1 MCVAFSCK
9 KGVCVNGKPNVEAG
23 DVIVRVNGTDVHHF
37 TTKEVLKCLRL
48 SQDPVTLELKRDPKI
63 KEHVQNYL
71 ESNQNLDKTRMIS
84 TSSHLSRS
92 SHRVTSSDPSQ
103 SRPSRIPTII
113 RSPIHC
119 SSKSCPQSPHD
130 QKSNKAS
137 HIQKSNGGNSNIFGS
152 HDASVKKKC
161 GFEAYMMTGDLIL
174 NLSRNQQSADILTT
188 QFKKV
193 DSLSEFTSKR
203 MNRQSNGIAPHA
215 KGESSPS
222 PSYSENSDFVS
233 SIKKIDVASPK
244 IGSKPFRK
252 QSNSN
257 ESDVYVIKNEYDSG
271 NEKAGSRNR
280 SEVNSDDNVD
290 CSSPHKKYD
299 SVQPNNVFKMERPPP
314 KWSRNVLQH
323 GEINSKGSSSQS
335 NSTSSSSTS
344 KTDESTS
351 VENCLSVPTSPAS
364 LLTPVESDV
373 VFRRMQQPNPIRKS
387 DVSGFRTSR
396 SEDHL
401 QHTQRDI
408 IDSIVPIDV
417 DEDVNSSLNTLLDT
431 RDDSEST
438 QSSSDRERIVWTYNA
453 PVVTTTTTTTNNS
466 QSFSSSISSS
476 PQHTDTPASPTSVS
490 SSIMSSNSGSKDAQP
505 SVGTTQ
511 NLICPI
517 NCADL
522 SVSEAVSNISS
533 PDYQD
538 DENLMSTKD
547 MCGIGISDL
556 SDSDSTIL
564 VSDMAT
570 QPDRRVHNR
579 DYKVMIRVK
588 GADTSPNG
596 VNGSDYKDSEDELAT
611 LTEDIPNNHNGTE
624 AHDSSPPVSDDG
636 SDVES
641 LHSYHYSPKAVDLPS
656 AVRLAKRLFGLEG
669 FKKSDVSRHL
679 SKNNDFS
686 RAVADEYLKHFDFSK
701 LKLDEALRQFLKQ
714 FSLSGETQERE
725 RVLVHFSKRYLDCN
739 PGTFNSQDAVH
750 TLTCAIMLLN
760 TDLYGQNIGRKM
772 TCSEFIENLAELN
785 DGENFSKDILKYL
798 YQAIKEHPLEWA
810 LDDDYL
816 EQKQDGENSNQRAQA
831 ASILD
836 TPQNVAAIEHKKGY
850 MMRKCCYESNNKKT
864 PFGKRS
870 WKMFFCT
877 LRDLVLYLHKDEH
890 GFNKKQVSDNVHNAI
905 FIHHSLATKAT
916 DYQKKQHVF
925 RLQTADQAE
934 YLFQTSD
941 SKELQSWI
949 DTINYVCAA
958 FSTPP
963 LEGGVGSQK
972 RFQRPL
978 LPNSHTKLL
987 LRDQLTSH
995 EAKHSQLTNDLAEHK
1010 RNAPPSKGLQL
1021 QNYIEKDMYLQYE
1034 LKRYK
1039 TYVNIL
1045 SSPMNS
1051 DGQNNFQNS
1060 ISDETNILNLQ
1071 SHSVNE
1077 SNVNYYQHQ
1086 SNRTSPHYRSTN
1098 DDPQKYELANF

>member
-1 MCVAFSCK
+1 MAEEVKVVLKRSEDSSFGFSLLGTSGLPHVIYDIIENSPAAEC
-9 KGVCVNGKPNVEAG
+9 GVVEAG

-71 ESNQNLDKTRMIS
+71 EGNQHSDKNRINS
-84 TSSHLSRS
+84 TSSHVSRS
-92 SHRVTSSDPSQ
+92 SHRVTSSEPNQ

-113 RSPIHC
+113 RSPIHS

-130 QKSNKAS
+130 QKSNKTS
-137 HIQKSNGGNSNIFGS
+137 QQIQRSNGGSSSIFGS
-152 HDASVKKKC
+152 HESSVKKKC

-188 QFKKV
+188 QFKKI
-193 DSLSEFTSKR
+193 DSLRDSSKR
-203 MNRQSNGIAPHA
+203 MNRPSNGIAPHA

-222 PSYSENSDFVS
+222 PSYSENSDLVS

-244 IGSKPFRK
+244 IGSKPFKK

-257 ESDVYVIKNEYDSG
+257 ESDVYVIKNEFDSG
-271 NEKAGSRNR
+271 TRP
-280 SEVNSDDNVD
+280 EVVNCSDNVD
-290 CSSPHKKYD
+290 CSSIHTKYD
-299 SVQPNNVFKMERPPP
+299 SVQPNNVFKMEQLP
-314 KWSRNVLQH
+314 KWSKNSIQH
-323 GEINSKGSSSQS
+323 DEMNSKSSSSQTNS
-335 NSTSSSSTS
+335 TSSTSSSSTT
-344 KTDESTS
+344 KTDDSTS
-351 VENCLSVPTSPAS
+351 AENCLSLPTSPAS
-364 LLTPVESDV
+364 LSTPIETDV
-373 VFRRMQQPNPIRKS
+373 VFRRMQQSNPIRKC

-431 RDDSEST
+431 RDESEST

-453 PVVTTTTTTTNNS
+453 PIVTTQATTATNNS

-490 SSIMSSNSGSKDAQP
+490 SSIMSSNSGSKDAHGT
-505 SVGTTQ
+505 SIGTTQ
-511 NLICPI
+511 NLVCP
-517 NCADL
+517 
-522 SVSEAVSNISS
+522 V
-533 PDYQD
+533 
-538 DENLMSTKD
+538 NL
-547 MCGIGISDL
+547 
-556 SDSDSTIL
+556 
-564 VSDMAT
+564 SDMAT
-570 QPDRRVHNR
+570 QPDRKHRH
-579 DYKVMIRVK
+579 DYKVMIKVK
-588 GADTSPNG
+588 GADMSPNG
-596 VNGSDYKDSEDELAT
+596 VNGSDFKDSEDELAT
-611 LTEDIPNNHNGTE
+611 LTEDMPNNHNGFE
-624 AHDSSPPVSDDG
+624 GHDSSPPVSDDG

-686 RAVADEYLKHFDFSK
+686 RAVADEYLKHFNFAK
-701 LKLDEALRQFLKQ
+701 LKLDEALRLFLKQ

-760 TDLYGQNIGRKM
+760 TDLHGQNIGRKM
-772 TCSEFIENLAELN
+772 TCSEFIENLGELN

-831 ASILD
+831 ASLLD

-850 MMRKCCYESNNKKT
+850 MMRKCCYETNYKKT

-890 GFNKKQVSDNVHNAI
+890 GFNKKQMSDNVHNAI
-905 FIHHSLATKAT
+905 FIHHALATKAT

-958 FSTPP
+958 FSAPP

-987 LRDQLTSH
+987 LREQLASH
-995 EAKHSQLTNDLAEHK
+995 EGKVAQLTNELTEHK

-1021 QNYIEKDMYLQYE
+1021 QNYVEKDMYLQYE

-1045 SSPMNS
+1045 SSPLNG
-1051 DGQNNFQNS
+1051 DGQNNLC
-1060 ISDETNILNLQ
+1060 DETKILNLQ

-1077 SNVNYYQHQ
+1077 PNVNYYHHQ
-1086 SNRTSPHYRSTN
+1086 TNRTTPQYRSTA
-1098 DDPQKYELANF
+1098 DDSNKYELANF